1 MSLPQ
6 RIVVEFTEIPILK
19 NPSLICGFPGSG
31 YVGKLAVDHMIEEL
45 KAIPFANMISSSFPP
60 QVLIKPD
67 GTTDL
72 MKNTFY
78 FYKGSSN
85 DLVLLSGDAQPVT
98 PESEYEMAE
107 EIVKI
112 CDKLGIKT
120 IYTLAAYITGV
131 FSKTP
136 KVYGT
141 STIQQIVNDFQN
153 YGIST
158 MNSGSITG
166 MNGLILGVGKRKEIT
181 GICLLGETSGYV
193 VDAKAS
199 KIVLETLVKMLNL
212 KLDLTG
218 IAKKALDTE
227 QLVKTIE
234 EQMGQRAGGNS
245 LPMSQHDKKL
255 GYIS

>member
-1 MSLPQ
+1 MSLHP
-6 RIVVEFTEIPILK
+6 RIVVEITEMPQLK

-31 YVGKLAVDHMIEEL
+31 YVGKLAIDHMIDEL
-45 KAIPFANMISSSFPP
+45 KAVPFANMFSSSFPP
-60 QVLIKPD
+60 QVLIQPD

-78 FYKGSSN
+78 YSKGTTN

-107 EIVKI
+107 EIAKI
-112 CDKLGIKT
+112 CEKLGVKT
-120 IYTLAAYITGV
+120 IYTLAAYITGA

-141 STIQQIVNDFQN
+141 STIPKIVNEFQN
-153 YGIST
+153 YGISV

-166 MNGLILGVGKRKEIT
+166 MNGLIIGVGKRKGIT

-199 KIVLETLVKMLNL
+199 KIVLETLVKMTNL

-218 IAKKALDTE
+218 ITKKAQDTE
-227 QLVKTIE
+227 HLVKTIE
-234 EQMGQRAGGNS
+234 EQMGGQRAGDS
-245 LPMSQHDKKL
+245 LPMPQHDRKL

>member
-1 MSLPQ
+1 MSVPQ
-6 RIVVEFTEIPILK
+6 RIVVEMLEMPKLRTPT
-19 NPSLICGFPGSG
+19 LICGFPGSG
-31 YVGKLAVDHMIEEL
+31 YVGKLAIDHMIEEL
-45 KAIPFANMISSSFPP
+45 KAVPFANMFSSSFPP
-60 QVLIKPD
+60 QVLIQPD

-72 MKNTFY
+72 MKNVLYYVRGQTT
-78 FYKGSSN
+78 
-85 DLVLLSGDAQPVT
+85 DLILLSGDAQPVT

-107 EIVKI
+107 EIAKI
-112 CDKLGIKT
+112 CFEMGVKT
-120 IYTLAAYITGV
+120 IYTLAAYITGT

-141 STIQQIVNDFQN
+141 STVSKIVNEFEK
-153 YGIST
+153 YGVSI

-166 MNGLILGVGKRKEIT
+166 MNGLIIGVGKRKGII

-199 KIVLETLVKMLNL
+199 KIVLETLAKMLDL
-212 KLDLTG
+212 KLDLAG
-218 IAKKALDTE
+218 ISKKAQDTE

-234 EQMGQRAGGNS
+234 EQMGQRAGES
-245 LPMSQHDKKL
+245 LPLSQHDKKL

>member
-6 RIVVEFTEIPILK
+6 HIVVEIMEMPHLK
-19 NPSLICGFPGSG
+19 NPTLICGFPGSG
-31 YVGKLAVDHMIEEL
+31 YVGKLAIDHMVEEL
-45 KAIPFANMISSSFPP
+45 KGIPFANMFSSSFPP
-60 QVLIKPD
+60 QVLIQPD

-72 MKNTFY
+72 MKNVLYYSRGQT
-78 FYKGSSN
+78 N
-85 DLVLLSGDAQPVT
+85 DLILLSGDAQPVT

-112 CDKLGIKT
+112 CDKLGVKI
-120 IYTLAAYITGV
+120 IYTLAAYITGA

-141 STIQQIVNDFQN
+141 STVPQIVKDFQKYN
-153 YGIST
+153 VST

-166 MNGLILGVGKRKEIT
+166 MNGLIIGVGKRKGIT

-199 KIVLETLVKMLNL
+199 KAVLEALVKMLDL
-212 KLDLTG
+212 QLDLTG
-218 IAKKALDTE
+218 ISKKAQDTE

-234 EQMGQRAGGNS
+234 DQMGQRTGGES
-245 LPMSQHDKKL
+245 LPMQHHDRKL

>member
-1 MSLPQ
+1 LSLPQ
-6 RIVVEFTEIPILK
+6 RIVVEITEMPHLT

-31 YVGKLAVDHMIEEL
+31 YVGKLAIDHMIDEL
-45 KAIPFANMISSSFPP
+45 KAVPFANMFSSSFPP
-60 QVLIKPD
+60 QVLIQPD

-78 FYKGSSN
+78 YSKGTTN

-107 EIVKI
+107 EIAKI
-112 CDKLGIKT
+112 CEKLGVKT
-120 IYTLAAYITGV
+120 IYTLAAYITGT

-141 STIQQIVNDFQN
+141 STIQKIVNEFQN
-153 YGIST
+153 YGISV

-166 MNGLILGVGKRKEIT
+166 MNGLIIGVGKRKGIT

-199 KIVLETLVKMLNL
+199 KIVLETLVKMIDLN
-212 KLDLTG
+212 LDLTG
-218 IAKKALDTE
+218 ITKKAQDTE
-227 QLVKTIE
+227 HLVKTIE
-234 EQMGQRAGGNS
+234 EQMGQRAGGDS
-245 LPMSQHDKKL
+245 LPMPQHDKRL

>member
-6 RIVVEFTEIPILK
+6 RIVVEITQMPNLK

-31 YVGKLAVDHMIEEL
+31 YVGKLAIDHMIEEL
-45 KAIPFANMISSSFPP
+45 KAVPFANMFSSSFPP
-60 QVLIKPD
+60 QVLIQSD

-78 FYKGSSN
+78 YHKGDTG
-85 DLVLLSGDAQPVT
+85 DLVLLGGDAQPVT

-107 EIVKI
+107 EITKI

-120 IYTLAAYITGV
+120 IYTLAAYITGT

-141 STIQQIVNDFQN
+141 STLEKIVQEFQN
-153 YGIST
+153 YGVST

-166 MNGLILGVGKRKEIT
+166 MNGLIIGVGKRKGIT

-193 VDAKAS
+193 VDAKAA
-199 KIVLETLVKMLNL
+199 KIVLETLVKMLGL
-212 KLDLTG
+212 KLDLAG
-218 IAKKALDTE
+218 ITKKAQDTE
-227 QLVKTIE
+227 NLVKTIE
-234 EQMGQRAGGNS
+234 EQMGHRSGGES
-245 LPMSQHDKKL
+245 LHMPQHDKKL

>member
-6 RIVVEFTEIPILK
+6 RIVVEILEMPNLK
-19 NPSLICGFPGSG
+19 NPTMICGFPGSG
-31 YVGKLAVDHMIEEL
+31 YVGKLAIDHMIEEL
-45 KAIPFANMISSSFPP
+45 KVIPFANMFSSSFPP
-60 QVLIKPD
+60 QVLIQPD

-72 MKNTFY
+72 MKNVLYYSRGQT
-78 FYKGSSN
+78 N
-85 DLVLLSGDAQPVT
+85 DLILLSGDAQPAT
-98 PESEYEMAE
+98 PESEFEMAE

-112 CDKLGIKT
+112 CDKLGVKI

-141 STIQQIVNDFQN
+141 STIPQIVIDFKK
-153 YGIST
+153 YDVST

-166 MNGLILGVGKRKEIT
+166 MNGLIIGVGKRKGIT

-199 KIVLETLVKMLNL
+199 KAVLETLVKMLDL

-218 IAKKALDTE
+218 ISKKAQDTE

-234 EQMGQRAGGNS
+234 DQMGQRGGES
-245 LPMSQHDKKL
+245 LPMAQHDRKL